1 MSDLKSLIIDK
12 LNKLGMKYEV
22 VPGSEWIKCQCTNPD
37 HEDSNPS
44 AGVNV
49 ESGILH
55 CFSCGYNEMF
65 IKQEESE
72 GDEADI
78 VWKAR
83 YQNLKR
89 GIKSEYPDYE
99 TIVETQMERG
109 GEVFLPPVDHLLNE
123 EWRGIS
129 AEVLHDAQAYYC
141 SRGKYRGRYVFPFYQ
156 NEKLYG
162 CDARIVDASANM
174 VGAKWYRSRNAP
186 VKDLVYPHDVLQKR
200 FKSLEHIV
208 IVEGVADALSY
219 IQMGVPAIASFG
231 LTPPSNL
238 RIEELIRMGVK
249 KVTLGFDND
258 EAGIAGMVKVL
269 PLYAEW
275 FEIAPHPLVTMLN
288 ASSYKDANEMLVGIK
303 ANGVETTETFED
315 DGEDF

>member
-1 MSDLKSLIIDK
+1 MRDLIVDK

-37 HEDSNPS
+37 HNDSNPS

-65 IKQEESE
+65 IKQEENE

-78 VWKAR
+78 IWKAR
-83 YQNLKR
+83 YQNLKQQT
-89 GIKSEYPDYE
+89 KNSEYADFDS
-99 TIVETQMERG
+99 IVETQMDRNKEL
-109 GEVFLPPVDHLLNE
+109 FLPPVDRMLHE

-129 AEVLHDAQAYYC
+129 EEVLQDAQAYYC

-156 NEKLYG
+156 NSKVYG
-162 CDARIVDASANM
+162 FDARIVDASASMLN
-174 VGAKWYRSRNAP
+174 AKWVRNRGAP

-200 FKSLEHIV
+200 FTSLEHIV

-269 PLYAEW
+269 PLYTEW
-275 FEIAPHPLVTMLN
+275 FEIVPHPLVTMLN

-303 ANGVETTETFED
+303 ANGVETYD
-315 DGEDF
+315 DGEDL